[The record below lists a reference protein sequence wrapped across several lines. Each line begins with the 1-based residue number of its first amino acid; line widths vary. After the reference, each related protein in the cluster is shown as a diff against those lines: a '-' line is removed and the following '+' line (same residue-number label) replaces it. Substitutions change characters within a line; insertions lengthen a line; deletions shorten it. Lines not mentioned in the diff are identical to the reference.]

1 MSGRVARLFKSFKR
15 RNVEIISI
23 TIRLEM
29 NSLSNFTRNSGYM
42 EQVIQ
47 IHNGQIEQLNHIV
60 LQDVN
65 LEVNSDELV
74 FLIGKTGSGKS
85 SLLKI
90 LYGKLALS
98 KGTGKVAGFDLAKLS
113 KKQIPQL
120 RRKIGVVFQDFQL
133 LMDRSVEENLF
144 FVMRATGWTDKKEM
158 QLRVKTVLSMVGL
171 EQKAKSQ
178 PHQLSGGEQ
187 QRVSIA
193 RALVN
198 RPKLILADEPTGN
211 LDPETS
217 AEIMQLIIAVS
228 KEEKAAVL
236 MATHDMS
243 MIEKFPG
250 RVFKVEDGLLKTLE
264 SLNRFDPFQPMFD

>member
-1 MSGRVARLFKSFKR
+1 
-15 RNVEIISI
+15 
-23 TIRLEM
+23 
-29 NSLSNFTRNSGYM
+29 M

-90 LYGKLALS
+90 LYGELALS
-98 KGTGKVAGFDLAKLS
+98 KGTGKVAGFDLDKLS